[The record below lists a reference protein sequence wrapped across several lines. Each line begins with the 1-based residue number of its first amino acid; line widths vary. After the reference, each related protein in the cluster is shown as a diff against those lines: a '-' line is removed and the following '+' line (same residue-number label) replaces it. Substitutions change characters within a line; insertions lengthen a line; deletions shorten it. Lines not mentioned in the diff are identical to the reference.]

1 MHLAMVSEPFHAN
14 NGAPLSSAANHNPI
28 VGRGVA
34 KIAKIR
40 RDYVIAKGYA
50 FNALP
55 PRAILDVRLPQGDG
69 VQPLAQKVEVCGF

>member
-1 MHLAMVSEPFHAN
+1 MQITVRFCLA
-14 NGAPLSSAANHNPI
+14 LQITIPI